1 MDHCESRR
9 KIVQGNDISKQKSK
23 QKNIQALTP
32 LFQSTKYSN
41 KDSSI
46 QWKLHNSIIVQLLCS
61 SPVNM
66 DLMSN
71 TAVHC

>member
-9 KIVQGNDISKQKSK
+9 KIVQGNDISK